1 MGSGITLTNN
11 EVKDIKVIKSL
22 ENRGILL
29 KGTTANITNEE
40 GVFLNFLRPLMIA
53 HLPLMKNA
61 LTPLAKRV
69 LIPIGLSAGMSAL
82 DASIQNKNLWM
93 GSSVGLSFAYNGIN
107 NFK

>member
-1 MGSGITLTNN
+1 
-11 EVKDIKVIKSL
+11 
-22 ENRGILL
+22 
-29 KGTTANITNEE
+29 
-40 GVFLNFLRPLMIA
+40 
-53 HLPLMKNA
+53 MKNA